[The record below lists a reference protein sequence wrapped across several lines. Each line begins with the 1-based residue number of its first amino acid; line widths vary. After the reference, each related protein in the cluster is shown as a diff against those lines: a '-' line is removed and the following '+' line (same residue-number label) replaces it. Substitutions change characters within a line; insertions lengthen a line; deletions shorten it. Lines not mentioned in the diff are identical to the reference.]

1 MQRASLDTPEG
12 AAFAWARFRRFM
24 RGWGWASLVC
34 VIAVEAWLW
43 PSFGFSSLHVYLA
56 SAVGTVGIVM
66 MVGALMGLVFL
77 SSGTGHDESVIDP
90 TEIEKRR

>member
-1 MQRASLDTPEG
+1 M
-12 AAFAWARFRRFM
+12 M
-24 RGWGWASLVC
+24 RWWGWASLVC

-43 PSFGFSSLHVYLA
+43 PTFGLSSPHVYLA

-77 SSGTGHDESVIDP
+77 SSGTGHDEAVAEP
-90 TEIEKRR
+90 LEIEQRP

>member
-1 MQRASLDTPEG
+1 MHRSTLETPEG
-12 AAFAWARFRRFM
+12 AEFAWGRFRRIM
-24 RGWGWASLVC
+24 RGWSWASLVC

-43 PSFGFSSLHVYLA
+43 PTFGLSSLHVYLA

-77 SSGTGHDESVIDP
+77 SSGTGHDEAVIDS

>member
-1 MQRASLDTPEG
+1 M
-12 AAFAWARFRRFM
+12 M
-24 RGWGWASLVC
+24 RWWGWASLVC

-43 PSFGFSSLHVYLA
+43 PTFGLSSLHVYLA

-77 SSGTGHDESVIDP
+77 SSGTGHDEAVAEPLESEQRP
-90 TEIEKRR
+90 